1 MKNDEEI
8 KIIKNSN
15 FSKMFSAQKSLR
27 TEFALKN
34 IVLCSTQFSKSE
46 CFILI
51 NSKYIK
57 KCIPSKEV
65 IQNFDMC
72 FSQSDRKN
80 MNFEE
85 GQKFDAKIVEC
96 PATATNIIVTIVDSK
111 DKKIE
116 GLELAENYLR
126 KTVINPGFVSIVKS
140 GLKMFC
146 LNISEPMFVS
156 DKTVIEFEDKKSLT
170 VKNIDFTQVGVGGL
184 ETQLEELTKRVFASR
199 MLNKDLFKKLGIK
212 HVKGVILHG
221 PPGNGKTALARK
233 MGELTGIKHIKVING
248 PELLSKYVG
257 ESEKNIRDCFEE
269 ARSNPDEIY
278 LLIFDEFDALATV
291 RSGKDANN
299 DKVVGQ
305 LLTMMDGVQED
316 NNIIVFALTNKLN
329 LIDPA
334 ILRPGRFSLH
344 IHIPKPNESARY
356 EILKIHSKNMLNTD
370 ELRKLAFLTQDFSG
384 AELEFCITKAV
395 QDCIGKF
402 IDFKDIQESTRAIQ
416 NIEVVFEDFIRSIK
430 SIKPVKDEFSSL
442 IKKEIDPK
450 VVENILEHMKP
461 NSIICISGTYKS
473 GKTSTLCTI
482 ASKIL
487 SQKPMLVN
495 AKKLID
501 MNDDQKKNYLLE
513 VFSSGNPVLIDD
525 VELLIEYSGGVYN
538 KFVVHAIKVGI
549 NECDNTVIFTT
560 SNKYAL
566 KQLNLFNFVDFEC
579 NL

>member
-1 MKNDEEI
+1 M
-8 KIIKNSN
+8 SN
-15 FSKMFSAQKSLR
+15 NLDSMFSAQKVLR
-27 TEFALKN
+27 PESALKN
-34 IVLCSTQFSKSE
+34 IVLCSLNFSKSD

-51 NSKYIK
+51 NGKYIK
-57 KCIPSKEV
+57 KCVPSSEV
-65 IQNFDMC
+65 SNKFDMM
-72 FSQSDRKN
+72 FPLSDRKN
-80 MNFEE
+80 MDFEE

-96 PATATNIIVTIVDSK
+96 PTTATHVTVTIVDSK

-116 GLELAENYLR
+116 ELNLAETYLR
-126 KTVINPGFVSIVKS
+126 NTVINPSFVSIVKS

-146 LNISEPMFVS
+146 LNVTEPMFVS
-156 DKTVIEFEDKKSLT
+156 EKTIIQFEDKKSLT

-184 ETQLEELTKRVFASR
+184 EAQLEELTKRVFASR

-212 HVKGVILHG
+212 HIKGVILHG

-257 ESEKNIRDCFEE
+257 ESEKNIRECFEE
-269 ARSNPDEIY
+269 ARANPDELY

-299 DKVVGQ
+299 DRVVGQ

-316 NNIIVFALTNKLN
+316 NNMIVFALTNKLN

-416 NIEVVFEDFIRSIK
+416 NIEVVFEDFVKSAK
-430 SIKPVKDEFSSL
+430 SIKPAKDEFSSL
-442 IKKEIDPK
+442 IRKEIDSE
-450 VVENILEHMKP
+450 VVDTILQNIKP
-461 NSIICISGTYKS
+461 HNTICVLGKSKS
-473 GKTSTLCTI
+473 GKTSTLCTV
-482 ASKIL
+482 ASRIL
-487 SQKPMLVN
+487 EQKPILVN

-501 MNDDQKKNYLLE
+501 MSDNQKKEFLLE
-513 VFSSGNPVLIDD
+513 SFSSGNPVLIDD
-525 VELLIEYSGGVYN
+525 VELLIEYSGGVWN
-538 KFVVHAIKVGI
+538 KFIVHAIKVGV
-549 NECDNTVIFTT
+549 NDCDSTVIFST
-560 SNKYAL
+560 SDEYVL
-566 KQLNLFNFVDFEC
+566 KHLNLFESVDYRVH
-579 NL
+579 L